1 MAIFEKKNEAKSV
14 RREKTAFGSAL
25 ANRVLLSPRITEKS
39 FVLSERGEYTFRI
52 GLSATK
58 SEVKRSVEEVYGVH
72 VEAVHTVTVPSRKR
86 AFGRTIGMQA
96 KVKKAIVKLRKG
108 DTIEMFKSGVAA

>member
-1 MAIFEKKNEAKSV
+1 MALFEKKGADKDV
-14 RREKTAFGSAL
+14 KREKTSFGTAL
-25 ANRVLLSPRITEKS
+25 ANKVLLAPRITEKS
-39 FVLSERGEYTFRI
+39 FILSERGEYTFRI
-52 GLSATK
+52 GLQATK

-72 VEAVHTVTVPSRKR
+72 VEAVHTITVPSRKR

-108 DTIEMFKSGVAA
+108 ETIEMFKSGVAA